1 MSNAPGLSSVEVYT
15 APNSIAQILP
25 MIDRMTNN
33 AASTNTYIVSDSW
46 GLCED
51 ALPPS
56 FLQAESDQLQLAAA
70 AGLSFYAASG
80 DSGSSACEPLQ
91 PKRHEA
97 GRRRPRIP
105 AVRDRRRR
113 HRPALGQ
120 RRRQHRL
127 EARRRRHLQ
136 ELVAAVLPERQPQA
150 QLRQRRQVRQ
160 PHRLLPAGAR
170 HRARCPA
177 QHRLH
182 HRVHVGGLPLPERHP
197 LVPGRRHQRR
207 RAADGRHHGGRE
219 HLLPVARRPAHGIRE
234 PAALQRPDHVLGHH
248 PGHQQHQRL
257 RPLPGHR
264 RLRPRHRA
272 GLAQGRRAGDRPG
285 GVHARGGQPG
295 RDQPRRHQSHRP
307 PRRSSTAGRSPSP
320 ARSPTRATHRSR
332 TGGSTS
338 SCARA
343 TGSTGTAT
351 RPTRAAS
358 GASRSPSS
366 CGATSAGRRSSPV
379 RTPSR
384 A

>member
-1 MSNAPGLSSVEVYT
+1 MVDQHDQQRSLHEHLHRQRQLGPLRGLPATV
-15 APNSIAQILP
+15 LP
-25 MIDRMTNN
+25 AGR
-33 AASTNTYIVSDSW
+33 V
-46 GLCED
+46 G
-51 ALPPS
+51 P
-56 FLQAESDQLQLAAA
+56 AA
-70 AGLSFYAASG
+70 AGGRRRPLVLRRVRRLRVQRLRATAA
-80 DSGSSACEPLQ
+80 Q
-91 PKRHEA
+91 RHEA
-97 GRRRPRIP
+97 GRRRPRVP

-113 HRPALGQ
+113 HHPALGQ
-120 RRRQHRL
+120 RRRQHHL

-136 ELVAAVLPERQPQA
+136 ELVAAVLPERQPHS

-170 HRARCPA
+170 HRARRQP

-182 HRVHVGGLPLPERHP
+182 HRVHLDSLGLPARHP

-219 HLLPVARRPAHGIRE
+219 HLLASPRRPAHGIRE
-234 PAALQRPDHVLGHH
+234 PSALQRPEHVLGHH
-248 PGHQQHQRL
+248 PGLQQHQRL
-257 RPLPGHR
+257 RPLQGPG

-272 GLAQGRRAGDRPG
+272 GLAQGRRAGGGPG
-285 GVHARGGQPG
+285 DVHARGGQPG
-295 RDQPRRHQSHRP
+295 RDQPDRHQP
-307 PRRSSTAGRSPSP
+307 PPPPGRSSTAGRSPSP
-320 ARSPTRATHRSR
+320 VPSPTRATHRSR